1 MPVRLFLASQLVRY
15 QMRRRFERAGDVWP
29 LRRMME
35 TQRTKLK
42 PPPSHVRV
50 DPMVLDGVRGERVSV
65 AGASHESA
73 ILYVH
78 GGAFLAGSPEN
89 YRPLTW
95 RLADRL
101 KVPVYAVDYRLA
113 PEHPFPAALEDVT
126 TFYRAL
132 RARGYRRIAVAGDS
146 AGGNLTLA
154 AALDITAHGLP
165 RPAAL
170 VAISP
175 VTTLAE
181 ELPSVR
187 TNERHDAMF
196 PPVVT
201 DSVVRRYAGDAD
213 PRHPRLSPL
222 HAERAALAAL
232 PPTLL
237 QCSEIEILRDH
248 SVEMAARL
256 REAGVTVELEVEPR
270 VFHVW
275 HLAAD
280 AVPEAR
286 RAIERVAR
294 FLTPHLR

>member
-15 QMRRRFERAGDVWP
+15 QMRRRFERERDVWP

-35 TQRTKLK
+35 TQRTRLK
-42 PPPSHVRV
+42 PPPSHVRLE
-50 DPMVLDGVRGERVSV
+50 PLVLDGVHAERVSV
-65 AGASHESA
+65 AGAAREAA

-78 GGAFLAGSPEN
+78 GGAFLAGSPAN

-113 PEHPFPAALEDVT
+113 PEHPFPAGLDDVT
-126 TFYRAL
+126 AFYRAML
-132 RARGYRRIAVAGDS
+132 ARGYRRIVIAGDS
-146 AGGNLTLA
+146 AGGNLTLT
-154 AALDITAHGLP
+154 AALDITAHASVP
-165 RPAAL
+165 PVAL

-201 DSVVRRYAGDAD
+201 DSVVRRYAGGTD

-256 REAGVTVELEVEPR
+256 REAGVKVELEVEPR

-280 AVPEAR
+280 LVPEAR
-286 RAIERVAR
+286 AAIERVAR
-294 FLTPHLR
+294 FVAPYLR